1 MVLNQFVGKLSWDGG
16 TIYLY
21 FPYFPFL
28 ISLYCTNGECD
39 CLLLSLLVWVG
50 LSYHNCS
57 YFVSLAVDLELF
69 ETKCARVGRL
79 TCVIGD
85 HDS

>member
-1 MVLNQFVGKLSWDGG
+1 MEGRFTSTFPTFLFLFLCTVLMGSVIVFSCPCWSGWV
-16 TIYLY
+16 
-21 FPYFPFL
+21 FL
-28 ISLYCTNGECD
+28 ITIIR
-39 CLLLSLLVWVG
+39 V
-50 LSYHNCS
+50 
-57 YFVSLAVDLELF
+57 FVSLAVDLELF

>member
-1 MVLNQFVGKLSWDGG
+1 MEGRFTSTFLFLFLCTVLMGSVIVFSCPCWSGWVLI
-16 TIYLY
+16 TI
-21 FPYFPFL
+21 
-28 ISLYCTNGECD
+28 IR
-39 CLLLSLLVWVG
+39 V
-50 LSYHNCS
+50 
-57 YFVSLAVDLELF
+57 FVSLAVDLELF